1 MTRFYRHRELLR
13 SLAAR
18 CGLPSPAFPVR
29 KLKYHDGRYRNQVA
43 GRRHQRGANLIGF
56 AFGEFGIGEHLRF
69 TARSFAAAGVPFS
82 VCNYGKTLHRQ
93 EDSSL
98 GDLIDPTH
106 PCHANVFCLNND
118 CVLDL
123 YDSRRA
129 LFKRRYNIGYGFWEL
144 RDYPPSWLYAM
155 NVLDEIWAPSRHIQH
170 NLADRSSVPVV
181 HMPMAV
187 DFTVPRRYARRD
199 FAIPEDCF
207 VFLSAFDFSSRI
219 QRKNPMATVAA
230 FRQAFAPERR
240 DVMLVF
246 KTKTV
251 AAVDEQRRDAEELAA
266 VLGEDPRIR
275 LINET
280 FSREQILDLIGCCDA
295 YVSLH
300 RAEGFGLPLAEAMK
314 MGKPVIAT
322 NYSGNTDFMTPDNSC
337 LVDYTLVEAKRG
349 ESYNFEK
356 SSVWADA
363 DTAQAAHCM
372 ARLVADRDWA
382 ARLGAAA
389 QHDIDTRHNFQ
400 VIGERYRQRLQL
412 IGLL

>member
-1 MTRFYRHRELLR
+1 MTRSDRHRERLR
-13 SLAAR
+13 TLVAR
-18 CGLPSPAFPVR
+18 CGLPSLAFPKR
-29 KLKYHDGRYRNQVA
+29 KLKYHDGRYRNRVA
-43 GRRHQRGANLIGF
+43 GKRHRRGANLIGF

-69 TARSFAAAGVPFS
+69 TARSFAAAGVPFA
-82 VCNYGKTLHRQ
+82 VANYGKTLHRQ

-106 PCHANVFCLNND
+106 PYHANVFCLNND

-123 YDSRRA
+123 YGSRRG
-129 LFKRRYNIGYGFWEL
+129 LFKHRYNIGYGFWEL

-155 NVLDEIWAPSRHIQH
+155 NILDEVWAPSRYIQQ
-170 NLADRSSVPVV
+170 NLAERSSVPVV

-187 DFTVPRRYARRD
+187 DFTVPRRHTRRD
-199 FAIPEDCF
+199 FAIPENCF
-207 VFLSAFDFSSRI
+207 IFLSAFDFSSRI

-246 KTKTV
+246 KTKTI
-251 AAVDEQRRDAEELAA
+251 AAVDEQRRDASKLAA
-266 VLGEDPRIR
+266 VVGEDPRIR
-275 LINET
+275 LINEI
-280 FSREQILDLIGCCDA
+280 FSRDQILDLIDCCDA
-295 YVSLH
+295 YVALH

-322 NYSGNTDFMTPDNSC
+322 NYSGNTDFMTRENSC
-337 LVDYTLVEAKRG
+337 LVDYTLIEAKRG
-349 ESYNFEK
+349 ESYNFEE

-363 DTAQAAHCM
+363 DVAQAARFM
-372 ARLVADRDWA
+372 ARLVEDPDAA

-389 QHDIDTRHNFQ
+389 KNTIDTRHDFQ
-400 VIGERYRQRLQL
+400 VIGERYRQRLQR

>member
-1 MTRFYRHRELLR
+1 MTRFFRYREPLR
-13 SLAAR
+13 SLVAR
-18 CGLPSPAFPVR
+18 CGFPSLAFPVR
-29 KLKYHDGRYRNQVA
+29 KLKYGDGRYRNQVA
-43 GRRHQRGANLIGF
+43 GKPHQRGANLIGF

-69 TARSFAAAGVPFS
+69 TVRSFAAAGVPFS
-82 VCNYGKTLHRQ
+82 VSNYDKTLHRQ
-93 EDSSL
+93 ADSSL

-106 PCHANVFCLNND
+106 PFHANVFCLNND

-123 YDSRRA
+123 YESQRA
-129 LFKRRYNIGYGFWEL
+129 LFRRRYNIGYGFWEL

-155 NVLDEIWAPSRHIQH
+155 NVLDEIWAPSRYIQQ
-170 NLADRSSVPVV
+170 NLAARSSLPVV

-199 FAIPEDCF
+199 FAIPENCF

-230 FRQAFAPERR
+230 FRQAFAPDRR

-246 KTKTV
+246 KTKTI
-251 AAVDEQRRDAEELAA
+251 AGVDVQRRDAVKLAA
-266 VLGEDPRIR
+266 LIGRDPRIR

-280 FSREQILDLIGCCDA
+280 FSRAEILDLIGCCDA

-322 NYSGNTDFMTPDNSC
+322 HYSGNTDFMTRDNSC
-337 LVDYTLVEAKRG
+337 PVDYTLVEAKRG
-349 ESYNFEK
+349 ESYNFEE
-356 SSVWADA
+356 SSVWAEA
-363 DTAQAAHCM
+363 DTAQAARFM
-372 ARLVADRDWA
+372 VRLVEDRDWGA
-382 ARLGAAA
+382 CLGAAA
-389 QHDIDTRHNFQ
+389 QHDMDTRHNFQ
-400 VIGERYRQRLQL
+400 VIGERYRRRLQL